1 MHLHILGIGGTFMGG
16 LAQLAKAS
24 GHRVTGCD
32 AAVYPP
38 MSDQLRLAGIDL
50 IEGFAADQLTLRP
63 DCFVVGN
70 VITRGNPLMEAVLNG
85 GARFISGPQWLHEN
99 VLRGRDVLAV
109 AGTHGKTTT
118 ASMLAW
124 ILQHA
129 GAAPGFLIG
138 GVPLDF
144 GTSARIGE
152 GAIFVIEADEYDTA
166 FFDKRS
172 KFVHYFPRIAVLN
185 NLEFDHAD
193 IFADLAA
200 IETQFHHL
208 IRCVRSNGRL
218 IVNASDDALARV
230 LQRGCWSPVDRF
242 NAQDGW
248 HAAGI
253 EEGRVHE
260 FDVVAG
266 STRHGRLQL
275 PSAGE
280 HNRCNAVAA
289 IAAASAAGIAPE
301 RAIEALRA
309 FAGVRRRLEVAGE
322 AFGVT
327 VYDDF
332 AHHPSAIEATLQGL
346 RRRIAHPGQGSPGAA
361 PRLLAV
367 FEPRSNTMRLGSM
380 RQALVDSL
388 RLADRAFCYAPRE
401 GRRAVAWDAA
411 EALRELDGAVVAE
424 DLDLLASQV
433 AQAAYPGDHVVV
445 MSNGGFGGM
454 PQRILDRLARRAE
467 PLAAASGG

>member
-50 IEGFAADQLTLRP
+50 IEGFAADQLALRP

-70 VITRGNPLMEAVLNG
+70 VITRGNPLMEAVLDG
-85 GARFISGPQWLHEN
+85 GAPFISGPQWLHEN

-218 IVNASDDALARV
+218 IVNAADDALARV

-248 HAAGI
+248 HASGI

-266 STRHGRLQL
+266 PTRHGRLQL
-275 PSAGE
+275 PLAGE

-289 IAAASAAGIAPE
+289 IAAASAAGIAPA

-309 FAGVRRRLEVAGE
+309 FSGVRRRLEVAGE

-346 RRRIAHPGQGSPGAA
+346 RRRIGHSGQGSPGAA

-433 AQAAYPGDHVVV
+433 AEAAHPGDHVVV

-454 PQRILDRLARRAE
+454 PQRILDRLARRAQ

>member
-1 MHLHILGIGGTFMGG
+1 MHVHILGIGGTFMGG
-16 LAQLAKAS
+16 LAQLAKAT

-50 IEGFAADQLTLRP
+50 IEGFAVDQLALRP

-70 VITRGNPLMEAVLNG
+70 VITRGNALMEAVLDS
-85 GARFISGPQWLHEN
+85 GAPFISGPQWLHEH
-99 VLRGRDVLAV
+99 VLAGRDVLAV

-144 GTSARIGE
+144 GTSASIGS
-152 GAIFVIEADEYDTA
+152 GATFVIEADEYDTA

-208 IRCVRSNGRL
+208 VRCVRASGHL
-218 IVNASDDALARV
+218 IVNASDQALARV
-230 LQRGCWSPVDRF
+230 LQRGCWSAVDRF
-242 NAQDGW
+242 NTPDGW
-248 HAAGI
+248 HAAGV
-253 EEGRVHE
+253 EEARAHE
-260 FDVVAG
+260 FDVLAG
-266 STRHGRLQL
+266 STAHGRLQL
-275 PSAGE
+275 RLAGE
-280 HNRCNAVAA
+280 HNRSNAVAA
-289 IAAASAAGIAPE
+289 IAAAAAAGIAPE
-301 RAIEALRA
+301 RSIEALRA
-309 FAGVRRRLEVAGE
+309 FSGVRRRLEVAGE
-322 AFGVT
+322 ALGVT

-332 AHHPSAIEATLQGL
+332 AHHPTAIEATLKAM
-346 RRRIAHPGQGSPGAA
+346 RRRFGTASATTAG
-361 PRLLAV
+361 RLLAV

-380 RQALVDSL
+380 RQALIDSL
-388 RLADRAFCYAPRE
+388 KLADQVFCYAPRE
-401 GRRAVAWDAA
+401 GRRAVAWDAT
-411 EALRELDGAVVAE
+411 EALRELDGAVVAD
-424 DLDLLASQV
+424 DLDALATRV
-433 AQAAYPGDHVVV
+433 AEAAHPGDHVVV

-454 PQRILDRLARRAE
+454 PRRILDGLARRAR
-467 PLAAASGG
+467 PLAVSGGG